1 MSKETEQGK
10 KILDSIIHK
19 ITLGVFR
26 IGCDE
31 ANYRLLEFCSKKT
44 SKQIQATFKMSP
56 MSVSRRTKAMIG
68 AGLLKKDNQLYTQSE
83 LGKSFLEL
91 IKEAKKNVENEAVKL
106 VDKQ

>member
-1 MSKETEQGK
+1 MLKESEKGK

-26 IGCDE
+26 TGCDE
-31 ANYRLLEFCSKKT
+31 TNYKLLEFCSKKT
-44 SKQIQATFKMSP
+44 SKQIQAKFKMSP

-68 AGLLKKDNQLYTQSE
+68 AGLLERDKQIYVQSG